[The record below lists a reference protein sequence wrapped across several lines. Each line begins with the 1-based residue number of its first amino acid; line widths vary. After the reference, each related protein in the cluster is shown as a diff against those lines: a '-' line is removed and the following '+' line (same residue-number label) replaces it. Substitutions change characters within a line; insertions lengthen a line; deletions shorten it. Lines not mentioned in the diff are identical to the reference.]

1 MAGKIKKKKAGSR
14 ADLRFYILMS
24 AFPILQF
31 VVFYI
36 LVNVNSFAMAFQEF
50 DTLTNTSRWVGVSTI
65 RDALKELASPNWM
78 LALKNSLIAYL
89 IGLLVGTV
97 LALLFSY
104 YIYKKLYGSM
114 MFRVMLFLPSV
125 LSSVV
130 MVAIYKVFAENLV
143 PELLERWFGM
153 ERELGF
159 LGDFETVF
167 MAVMIYHIFMGFGVQ
182 VLMYSN
188 AMAQI
193 DVSVV
198 EAAHMDGCTGF
209 REFIQITIPMIFPTL
224 ETFVV
229 VGVVGLFTNQ
239 LNLYSFFGENAIPET
254 STYGYLLYVKT
265 VQATQ
270 VMSYSEYN
278 KLAAIG
284 IIMTVI
290 VAPLTFL
297 IKWLLEKYGPSSD

>member
-130 MVAIYKVFAENLV
+130 IVTKI
-143 PELLERWFGM
+143 
-153 ERELGF
+153 
-159 LGDFETVF
+159 GD
-167 MAVMIYHIFMGFGVQ
+167 
-182 VLMYSN
+182 
-188 AMAQI
+188 
-193 DVSVV
+193 
-198 EAAHMDGCTGF
+198 
-209 REFIQITIPMIFPTL
+209 
-224 ETFVV
+224 
-229 VGVVGLFTNQ
+229 
-239 LNLYSFFGENAIPET
+239 
-254 STYGYLLYVKT
+254 
-265 VQATQ
+265 
-270 VMSYSEYN
+270 
-278 KLAAIG
+278 
-284 IIMTVI
+284 
-290 VAPLTFL
+290 
-297 IKWLLEKYGPSSD
+297 